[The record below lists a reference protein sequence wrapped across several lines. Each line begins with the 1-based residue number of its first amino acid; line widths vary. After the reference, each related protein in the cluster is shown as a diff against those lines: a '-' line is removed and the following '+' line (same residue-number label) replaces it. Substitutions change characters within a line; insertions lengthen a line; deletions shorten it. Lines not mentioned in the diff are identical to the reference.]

1 MAEETKAK
9 ASVLL
14 TGIDELSPKLGALR
28 VKVDDFKKNLEQTG
42 LGKLDISGL
51 FKGGS
56 VITPFVDG
64 IKSAAAFQGKLAE
77 VSETAKTVDLP
88 ETPKAAAQN
97 MNVFSASMEKVSAAV
112 DAALVPAVGALV
124 VGLEPM
130 LTQVGSLLADNPK
143 LVEGLAAGAIAFSA
157 MQAAVTGMTQV
168 MDVMSMVLKTNP
180 IMLIAM
186 GIAVAAGLIVANWTP
201 ISAFFT
207 GLWESVKNAG
217 ASAMATLRSVLDWR
231 PLEALAALWE
241 PVTGFFSGIWDKV
254 KVVTAPV
261 IDFFK
266 SVFSWSPAGLILE
279 NWGPLTGLFS
289 AIWELLK
296 ALSVPVMA
304 FLRNLFDFSPM
315 QMINSAWG
323 GVVRFF
329 EPMFSGLRKA
339 AQTAKEFL
347 VSLFDFSPM
356 QMINSAWGGVVG
368 FFEPMFSG
376 LRKVAQPAKDFLVS
390 LFDFSPMQMITS
402 AWGGVVAYFQPVW
415 TTLQS
420 AVQSTRDTLRALF
433 DFFPMEMI
441 TSAWGGVVGFFEPI
455 WTALQTSVQQVKGF
469 FTGLFEWSPLE
480 QIAQYWQPI
489 GEVFSALWGV
499 VLALSAPVVDFLH
512 GLFEWKPLD
521 QIIESWGPIVGWFGE
536 LWQKLQTVI
545 APIKE
550 LFDGGFAGLIA
561 KVTGKV
567 ETLTEAQRQT
577 NAEGKGELAPA
588 FFGASPKPEGGSA
601 LQGGSLPQSS
611 GALIQQSAANNRTQ
625 LEGGL
630 TVRFENAPAGL
641 RTDQPQTNQPGLALS
656 SRIGYR
662 SLSMGGSN
670 ELA

>member
-1 MAEETKAK
+1 MAETETKEK

-28 VKVDDFKKNLEQTG
+28 AKVDSFKKNLEQTG

-64 IKSAAAFQGKLAE
+64 IKSAAAFQGKLTE
-77 VSETAKTVDLP
+77 VGDAAKTVDMP
-88 ETPKAAAQN
+88 AAPKAAAQN
-97 MNVFSASMEKVSAAV
+97 LNVFSASMEKVSAAV
-112 DAALVPAVGALV
+112 DAALLPAVGTLV
-124 VGLEPM
+124 VALEPM
-130 LTQVGSLLADNPK
+130 LTQVGSLLNDNPK

-157 MQAAVTGMTQV
+157 MQTAVTGATQV
-168 MDVMSMVLKTNP
+168 FDLMSMVLKTNP

-201 ISAFFT
+201 ISAFFS
-207 GLWESVKNAG
+207 GLWDGVKNA
-217 ASAMATLRSVLDWR
+217 AANAMALLRSVLDWR
-231 PLEALAALWE
+231 PLQALAALWE
-241 PVTGFFSGIWDKV
+241 PVSGFFAGVWDKV
-254 KVVTAPV
+254 KAATEPV
-261 IDFFK
+261 FEFFRTL
-266 SVFSWSPAGLILE
+266 FSWSPAGMIIE

-296 ALSVPVMA
+296 ALSVPVTA
-304 FLRNLFDFSPM
+304 FLKGLFDWTPLGM
-315 QMINSAWG
+315 VINHWG
-323 GVVRFF
+323 AITGYFASLWASLL
-329 EPMFSGLRKA
+329 PA
-339 AQTAKEFL
+339 AQA
-347 VSLFDFSPM
+347 
-356 QMINSAWGGVVG
+356 
-368 FFEPMFSG
+368 
-376 LRKVAQPAKDFLVS
+376 
-390 LFDFSPMQMITS
+390 
-402 AWGGVVAYFQPVW
+402 
-415 TTLQS
+415 
-420 AVQSTRDTLRALF
+420 
-433 DFFPMEMI
+433 
-441 TSAWGGVVGFFEPI
+441 
-455 WTALQTSVQQVKGF
+455 VKGF
-469 FTGLFEWSPLE
+469 FVTLFDYSPLGLIINNWGSIVTFFEPVWAALLASAQQVKSFFAALFEWSPLE
-480 QIAQYWQPI
+480 QIAQYWQPVSQ
-489 GEVFSALWGV
+489 VFAALWDV
-499 VLALSAPVVDFLH
+499 VKALAAPVMEFLH
-512 GLFEWKPLD
+512 TMFEWSPLG
-521 QIIESWGPIVGWFGE
+521 QIIKNWGPITEWFGE

-567 ETLTEAQRQT
+567 EGLTEAQRRT

-588 FFGASPKPEGGSA
+588 FFGGSNPEGAAA

>member
-157 MQAAVTGMTQV
+157 MQTAVTGMTQV

-186 GIAVAAGLIVANWTP
+186 GIAVVAGLIVANWTP

-207 GLWESVKNAG
+207 GLWDGVKNAG

-231 PLEALAALWE
+231 PLETLAALWE

-254 KVVTAPV
+254 KAVTAPV

-296 ALSVPVMA
+296 ALSVPVMS
-304 FLRNLFDFSPM
+304 FLKGLFDWTPLGMIINNWGAITGFFASIWAALQPAAQAIKDFFGTLFDYSPLGM
-315 QMINSAWG
+315 LVNNWG
-323 GVVRFF
+323 SVVTFF
-329 EPMFSGLRKA
+329 EP
-339 AQTAKEFL
+339 
-347 VSLFDFSPM
+347 
-356 QMINSAWGGVVG
+356 
-368 FFEPMFSG
+368 
-376 LRKVAQPAKDFLVS
+376 
-390 LFDFSPMQMITS
+390 
-402 AWGGVVAYFQPVW
+402 VW
-415 TTLQS
+415 
-420 AVQSTRDTLRALF
+420 A
-433 DFFPMEMI
+433 
-441 TSAWGGVVGFFEPI
+441 
-455 WTALQTSVQQVKGF
+455 ALQASAQQIKSF
-469 FTGLFEWSPLE
+469 FQSLFEWSPLE

-489 GEVFSALWGV
+489 SEVFSALWGV
-499 VLALSAPVVDFLH
+499 VQALAAPVLEFLH
-512 GLFEWKPLD
+512 NMFEWTPLG
-521 QIIESWGPIVGWFGE
+521 QIIKNWGPITEWFGE

-567 ETLTEAQRQT
+567 ETLTQAQRQT

-588 FFGASPKPEGGSA
+588 FFGASAQPEGGNA

-662 SLSMGGSN
+662 SLSAGGSN

>member
-77 VSETAKTVDLP
+77 VSEAAKTVDLP

-157 MQAAVTGMTQV
+157 MQTAVTGMTQV

-186 GIAVAAGLIVANWTP
+186 GVALAAGLIVANWTP

-207 GLWESVKNAG
+207 GLWEGVKNAG

-241 PVTGFFSGIWDKV
+241 PVTGFFSGIWNKV

-266 SVFSWSPAGLILE
+266 SVFSWSPAGMILE

-296 ALSVPVMA
+296 ALSVPMMA

-315 QMINSAWG
+315 QMIA
-323 GVVRFF
+323 
-329 EPMFSGLRKA
+329 
-339 AQTAKEFL
+339 
-347 VSLFDFSPM
+347 
-356 QMINSAWGGVVG
+356 
-368 FFEPMFSG
+368 
-376 LRKVAQPAKDFLVS
+376 
-390 LFDFSPMQMITS
+390 S

-480 QIAQYWQPI
+480 QVAQYWQPI

-567 ETLTEAQRQT
+567 ETLTQAQRQT

-588 FFGASPKPEGGSA
+588 FFGASSKPEGGSA

-611 GALIQQSAANNRTQ
+611 SALIQQSAANNRTQ

-662 SLSMGGSN
+662 SLSAGGSN

>member
-1 MAEETKAK
+1 MADEEKKTPKP
-9 ASVLL
+9 VLI

-28 VKVDDFKKNLEQTG
+28 MKVESFKNNLEQTG

-51 FKGGS
+51 FNGGS

-64 IKSAAAFQGKLAE
+64 IKSAAAFQGKLSE
-77 VSETAKTVDLP
+77 VSDTAKTVDLP
-88 ETPKAAAQN
+88 AAPTAATQN
-97 MNVFSASMEKVSAAV
+97 MNVLSASMQKVSAAV

-157 MQAAVTGMTQV
+157 MQTAVTGMTQV
-168 MDVMSMVLKTNP
+168 MDVMSIVLKTNP

-207 GLWESVKNAG
+207 GMWEGVKNIG

-231 PLEALAALWE
+231 PLAALAALWE
-241 PVTGFFSGIWDKV
+241 PVTGFFSAIWDKV
-254 KVVTAPV
+254 TVVTAPV

-266 SVFSWSPAGLILE
+266 SVFSWSPAGMIIE
-279 NWGPLTGLFS
+279 NWGSLTGLFS
-289 AIWELLK
+289 AIWELLE

-315 QMINSAWG
+315 QMITDAWG
-323 GVVRFF
+323 GVVTFF
-329 EPMFSGLRKA
+329 EPMF
-339 AQTAKEFL
+339 
-347 VSLFDFSPM
+347 
-356 QMINSAWGGVVG
+356 
-368 FFEPMFSG
+368 
-376 LRKVAQPAKDFLVS
+376 
-390 LFDFSPMQMITS
+390 
-402 AWGGVVAYFQPVW
+402 

-420 AVQSTRDTLRALF
+420 AVQSTRDILRTLF
-433 DFFPMEMI
+433 DFFPMEML

-455 WTALQTSVQQVKGF
+455 WMALQTSVQRVRGF
-469 FTGLFEWSPLE
+469 FTSLFEWSPLE

-512 GLFEWKPLD
+512 SLFEWKPLD
-521 QIIESWGPIVGWFGE
+521 QIIESWGPITEWFGE

-588 FFGASPKPEGGSA
+588 FFAASPAPAGNGT
-601 LQGGSLPQSS
+601 LQSGSLPQTSS
-611 GALIQQSAANNRTQ
+611 ALIQQSAANNRTQ

-641 RTDQPQTNQPGLALS
+641 RTEQPQTNQPGLAVS

-662 SLSMGGSN
+662 SLSMGGSQ
-670 ELA
+670 

>member
-1 MAEETKAK
+1 MADEEKKTPKP
-9 ASVLL
+9 VLI

-28 VKVDDFKKNLEQTG
+28 MKVESFKNNLEQTG

-51 FKGGS
+51 FNGGS

-64 IKSAAAFQGKLAE
+64 IKSAAAFQGKLSE
-77 VSETAKTVDLP
+77 VSDTAKTVDLP
-88 ETPKAAAQN
+88 AAPTAATQN
-97 MNVFSASMEKVSAAV
+97 MNVFSASMQKVSAAV

-157 MQAAVTGMTQV
+157 MQTAVTGMTQV

-180 IMLIAM
+180 IMLIAL

-207 GLWESVKNAG
+207 GMWEGVKNAG

-231 PLEALAALWE
+231 PLAALAALWE
-241 PVTGFFSGIWDKV
+241 PVTGFFSAIWDKV
-254 KVVTAPV
+254 TVVTAPV

-266 SVFSWSPAGLILE
+266 SVFLWSPAGMIIE

-315 QMINSAWG
+315 QMLTDAWG
-323 GVVRFF
+323 GVVTFF
-329 EPMFSGLRKA
+329 EPMF
-339 AQTAKEFL
+339 
-347 VSLFDFSPM
+347 
-356 QMINSAWGGVVG
+356 
-368 FFEPMFSG
+368 
-376 LRKVAQPAKDFLVS
+376 
-390 LFDFSPMQMITS
+390 
-402 AWGGVVAYFQPVW
+402 

-420 AVQSTRDTLRALF
+420 AVQSTRDILRTLF
-433 DFFPMEMI
+433 DFFPMQML
-441 TSAWGGVVGFFEPI
+441 TSAWGGIVGFFEPI
-455 WTALQTSVQQVKGF
+455 WMALQTSVQRVRGF
-469 FTGLFEWSPLE
+469 FTSLFEWSPLE

-489 GEVFSALWGV
+489 GEVFSAIWGV
-499 VLALSAPVVDFLH
+499 VLALSAPVADFLH
-512 GLFEWKPLD
+512 SLFEWKPLD
-521 QIIESWGPIVGWFGE
+521 QIIESWGPITEWFGE

-567 ETLTEAQRQT
+567 ETLTQAQRET

-588 FFGASPKPEGGSA
+588 FFGASAATAGNGT
-601 LQGGSLPQSS
+601 LQSGSLPQTSS
-611 GALIQQSAANNRTQ
+611 ALIQQSAANNRTQ

-641 RTDQPQTNQPGLALS
+641 RTEQPQTNQRGLAVS

-662 SLSMGGSN
+662 SLSMGGSQ
-670 ELA
+670 

>member
-1 MAEETKAK
+1 MADEEKKTPKP
-9 ASVLL
+9 VLI

-28 VKVDDFKKNLEQTG
+28 MKVESFKNNLEQTG

-51 FKGGS
+51 FNGGS

-64 IKSAAAFQGKLAE
+64 IKSAAAFQGKLSE
-77 VSETAKTVDLP
+77 VSDTAKTVDLP
-88 ETPKAAAQN
+88 AAPTAATQN
-97 MNVFSASMEKVSAAV
+97 MNVFSASMQKVSAAV

-157 MQAAVTGMTQV
+157 MQTAVTGMTQV

-207 GLWESVKNAG
+207 GMWEGVKNIG

-231 PLEALAALWE
+231 PLAALAALWE
-241 PVTGFFSGIWDKV
+241 PVTGFFSAIWDKV
-254 KVVTAPV
+254 TVVTAPV

-266 SVFSWSPAGLILE
+266 SVFAWSPAGMIIE

-289 AIWELLK
+289 AIWELLE

-315 QMINSAWG
+315 QMITDAWG
-323 GVVRFF
+323 GVLTFF
-329 EPMFSGLRKA
+329 EPMF
-339 AQTAKEFL
+339 
-347 VSLFDFSPM
+347 
-356 QMINSAWGGVVG
+356 
-368 FFEPMFSG
+368 
-376 LRKVAQPAKDFLVS
+376 
-390 LFDFSPMQMITS
+390 
-402 AWGGVVAYFQPVW
+402 

-420 AVQSTRDTLRALF
+420 AVQSTRDILRTLF
-433 DFFPMEMI
+433 DFFPMEML

-455 WTALQTSVQQVKGF
+455 WMALQTSVQRVRGF
-469 FTGLFEWSPLE
+469 FTSLFEWSPLE

-489 GEVFSALWGV
+489 GEFFSALWGV

-512 GLFEWKPLD
+512 SLFEWKPLD
-521 QIIESWGPIVGWFGE
+521 QIIESWGPITEWFGE

-588 FFGASPKPEGGSA
+588 FFAASPAPGNGT
-601 LQGGSLPQSS
+601 LQSGSLPQTSS
-611 GALIQQSAANNRTQ
+611 ALIQQSAANNRTQ

-641 RTDQPQTNQPGLALS
+641 RTEQPQTNQPGLAVS

-662 SLSMGGSN
+662 SLSMGGSQ
-670 ELA
+670 

>member
-28 VKVDDFKKNLEQTG
+28 VKVESFKNNLEQAG

-64 IKSAAAFQGKLAE
+64 IKSAAAFQGKLTE
-77 VSETAKTVDLP
+77 VSDTAKTVDLP
-88 ETPKAAAQN
+88 ATPKVAAQN

-130 LTQVGSLLADNPK
+130 LTQVSSLLADNPK

-157 MQAAVTGMTQV
+157 MQTAVTGMTQV

-186 GIAVAAGLIVANWTP
+186 GIAVAASLIYANWTP
-201 ISAFFT
+201 ISAFFK
-207 GLWESVKNAG
+207 GMWEGVKNIG
-217 ASAMATLRSVLDWR
+217 ASAMATLRSILDWR
-231 PLEALAALWE
+231 PLDALAALWL
-241 PVTGFFSGIWDKV
+241 PVAGFFSGIWDKV
-254 KVVTAPV
+254 KTVTAPV

-266 SVFSWSPAGLILE
+266 SVFSWTPAGMILE
-279 NWGPLTGLFS
+279 NWAPLTGLFS

-304 FLRNLFDFSPM
+304 FLKGLFDWTPLG
-315 QMINSAWG
+315 MIINNWG
-323 GVVRFF
+323 AITGFF
-329 EPMFSGLRKA
+329 ASIWTALQPA
-339 AQTAKEFL
+339 AQAIKDFFGT
-347 VSLFDFSPM
+347 LFDYSPLG
-356 QMINSAWGGVVG
+356 MIVNNWGAIV
-368 FFEPMFSG
+368 
-376 LRKVAQPAKDFLVS
+376 
-390 LFDFSPMQMITS
+390 T
-402 AWGGVVAYFQPVW
+402 
-415 TTLQS
+415 
-420 AVQSTRDTLRALF
+420 
-433 DFFPMEMI
+433 
-441 TSAWGGVVGFFEPI
+441 FFEPI
-455 WTALQTSVQQVKGF
+455 WTALQTSAQQIKSF
-469 FTGLFEWSPLE
+469 FQSLFEWSPLE
-480 QIAQYWQPI
+480 QIAMYWQPI
-489 GEVFSALWGV
+489 SEVFSALWGV
-499 VLALSAPVVDFLH
+499 VQALAAPVLEFLH
-512 GLFEWKPLD
+512 TMFEWTPLG
-521 QIIESWGPIVGWFGE
+521 QIIKNWGPITEWFGE

-567 ETLTEAQRQT
+567 ETFTEAQRQT

-588 FFGASPKPEGGSA
+588 FFGASPQTSANGA

>member
-1 MAEETKAK
+1 MADEEKKEKT
-9 ASVLL
+9 SVLL

-28 VKVDDFKKNLEQTG
+28 VKVESFKKNLEQTG

-64 IKSAAAFQGKLAE
+64 IKSAAAFQGKLSE

-157 MQAAVTGMTQV
+157 MQTAVTGMTQV

-207 GLWESVKNAG
+207 GMWEGVKNAG

-231 PLEALAALWE
+231 PLETLAALWE

-254 KVVTAPV
+254 KAVTAPV

-296 ALSVPVMA
+296 ALSVPVMS
-304 FLRNLFDFSPM
+304 FLKGLFDWTPLGMIINNWGAITGFFASIWVALQPAAQAIKDFFGTLFDYSPLGM
-315 QMINSAWG
+315 LVNNWG
-323 GVVRFF
+323 SVVTFF
-329 EPMFSGLRKA
+329 EP
-339 AQTAKEFL
+339 
-347 VSLFDFSPM
+347 
-356 QMINSAWGGVVG
+356 
-368 FFEPMFSG
+368 
-376 LRKVAQPAKDFLVS
+376 
-390 LFDFSPMQMITS
+390 
-402 AWGGVVAYFQPVW
+402 VW
-415 TTLQS
+415 
-420 AVQSTRDTLRALF
+420 A
-433 DFFPMEMI
+433 
-441 TSAWGGVVGFFEPI
+441 
-455 WTALQTSVQQVKGF
+455 ALQTSAQTIKSF
-469 FTGLFEWSPLE
+469 FQSLFEWSPLE

-489 GEVFSALWGV
+489 SEVFSALWGV
-499 VLALSAPVVDFLH
+499 VQALAAPVLEFLH
-512 GLFEWKPLD
+512 NMFEWTPLG
-521 QIIESWGPIVGWFGE
+521 QIIKNWGPITEWFGE

-561 KVTGKV
+561 RVTGKV

-588 FFGASPKPEGGSA
+588 FFGTSPKAEGGSA

-662 SLSMGGSN
+662 SLSAGGSN

>member
-1 MAEETKAK
+1 M
-9 ASVLL
+9 
-14 TGIDELSPKLGALR
+14 
-28 VKVDDFKKNLEQTG
+28 KVESFKNNLEQTG

-51 FKGGS
+51 FNGGS

-64 IKSAAAFQGKLAE
+64 IKSAAAFQGKLSE
-77 VSETAKTVDLP
+77 VSDTAKTVDLP
-88 ETPKAAAQN
+88 ATPTAATQN
-97 MNVFSASMEKVSAAV
+97 MNVFSASMQKVSAAV

-157 MQAAVTGMTQV
+157 MQTAVTGMTQV

-207 GLWESVKNAG
+207 GMWEGVKNAG

-231 PLEALAALWE
+231 PLAALAALWE
-241 PVTGFFSGIWDKV
+241 PVTGFFSAIWDKV
-254 KVVTAPV
+254 TVVTAPV

-266 SVFSWSPAGLILE
+266 SVFSWSPAGMIIE
-279 NWGPLTGLFS
+279 NWGQLTGLFS
-289 AIWELLK
+289 AIWELLE

-315 QMINSAWG
+315 QMITDAWG
-323 GVVRFF
+323 GVVTFF
-329 EPMFSGLRKA
+329 EPMF
-339 AQTAKEFL
+339 
-347 VSLFDFSPM
+347 
-356 QMINSAWGGVVG
+356 
-368 FFEPMFSG
+368 
-376 LRKVAQPAKDFLVS
+376 
-390 LFDFSPMQMITS
+390 
-402 AWGGVVAYFQPVW
+402 

-420 AVQSTRDTLRALF
+420 AVQSTRDILRTLF
-433 DFFPMEMI
+433 DFFPMEML
-441 TSAWGGVVGFFEPI
+441 TSAWGGIVGFFEPI
-455 WTALQTSVQQVKGF
+455 WVALQTSVQRVRGF
-469 FTGLFEWSPLE
+469 FTSLFEWSPLE

-499 VLALSAPVVDFLH
+499 VLALSAPVADFLH
-512 GLFEWKPLD
+512 SLFEWKPLD
-521 QIIESWGPIVGWFGE
+521 QIIESWGPITEWFGE

-588 FFGASPKPEGGSA
+588 FFAASPGPAGNGT
-601 LQGGSLPQSS
+601 LQSGSLPQTSS
-611 GALIQQSAANNRTQ
+611 ALIQQSAANNRTQ

-641 RTDQPQTNQPGLALS
+641 RTEQPQTNQPGLAVS

-662 SLSMGGSN
+662 SLSMGGSQ
-670 ELA
+670 

>member
-1 MAEETKAK
+1 MADEEKKTPKP
-9 ASVLL
+9 VLI

-28 VKVDDFKKNLEQTG
+28 MKVESFKNNLEQTG

-51 FKGGS
+51 FNGGS

-64 IKSAAAFQGKLAE
+64 IKSAAAFQGKLSE
-77 VSETAKTVDLP
+77 VSDTAKTVDLP
-88 ETPKAAAQN
+88 AAPTAATQN
-97 MNVFSASMEKVSAAV
+97 MNVFSASMQKVSAAV

-157 MQAAVTGMTQV
+157 MQTAVTGMTQV

-207 GLWESVKNAG
+207 GMWEGVKNAG
-217 ASAMATLRSVLDWR
+217 ARAMATLRLVLDWR
-231 PLEALAALWE
+231 PLAAMAALWE
-241 PVTGFFSGIWDKV
+241 PVTEFFSAIWDKV
-254 KVVTAPV
+254 MAVTAPV

-266 SVFSWSPAGLILE
+266 SVFAWSPAGMIIE

-315 QMINSAWG
+315 QMITDAWG
-323 GVVRFF
+323 GVVTFF
-329 EPMFSGLRKA
+329 EPIF
-339 AQTAKEFL
+339 
-347 VSLFDFSPM
+347 
-356 QMINSAWGGVVG
+356 
-368 FFEPMFSG
+368 
-376 LRKVAQPAKDFLVS
+376 
-390 LFDFSPMQMITS
+390 
-402 AWGGVVAYFQPVW
+402 

-420 AVQSTRDTLRALF
+420 AVQSTRDILRTLF
-433 DFFPMEMI
+433 DFFPMEML

-455 WTALQTSVQQVKGF
+455 WMALQTSVQRVRGF
-469 FTGLFEWSPLE
+469 FTSLFEWSPLE

-512 GLFEWKPLD
+512 SLFEWKPLD
-521 QIIESWGPIVGWFGE
+521 QIIESWGPITEWFGE

-588 FFGASPKPEGGSA
+588 FFAASPAPAGNGT
-601 LQGGSLPQSS
+601 LQSGSLPQTSS
-611 GALIQQSAANNRTQ
+611 ALIQQSAANNRTQ

-641 RTDQPQTNQPGLALS
+641 RTEQPQTNQPGLAVS

-662 SLSMGGSN
+662 SLSMGGSQ
-670 ELA
+670 

>member
-1 MAEETKAK
+1 MADEEKKTPKP
-9 ASVLL
+9 VLI

-28 VKVDDFKKNLEQTG
+28 VKVESFKNNLEQTG

-56 VITPFVDG
+56 VITPFVEG
-64 IKSAAAFQGKLAE
+64 IKSAAAFQGKLNE
-77 VSETAKTVDLP
+77 VSDTAKTVDLP
-88 ETPKAAAQN
+88 AAPKAAAQN
-97 MNVFSASMEKVSAAV
+97 MNVFSASMEKVSASV

-124 VGLEPM
+124 VGLEPV
-130 LTQVGSLLADNPK
+130 LTQVGSLLADNPQ

-157 MQAAVTGMTQV
+157 MQTAVTGATQV
-168 MDVMSMVLKTNP
+168 FDVMSMVLKTNP

-207 GLWESVKNAG
+207 GMWEGIKNVG
-217 ASAMATLRSVLDWR
+217 ARAMATLRSVLEWR
-231 PLEALAALWE
+231 PMAALAALWE
-241 PVTGFFSGIWDKV
+241 PLGGFFAGVWDKV
-254 KVVTAPV
+254 KAVTAPLT
-261 IDFFK
+261 DFLR
-266 SVFSWSPAGLILE
+266 SVFSWSPAGMIIE

-289 AIWELLK
+289 AIWELLE

-315 QMINSAWG
+315 QMIT
-323 GVVRFF
+323 
-329 EPMFSGLRKA
+329 E
-339 AQTAKEFL
+339 
-347 VSLFDFSPM
+347 
-356 QMINSAWGGVVG
+356 
-368 FFEPMFSG
+368 
-376 LRKVAQPAKDFLVS
+376 
-390 LFDFSPMQMITS
+390 
-402 AWGGVVAYFQPVW
+402 AWGGVVAFFEPMF
-415 TTLQS
+415 TKLQS
-420 AVQSTRDTLRALF
+420 AVQSTREILRTLF
-433 DFFPMEMI
+433 DFFPMDML
-441 TSAWGGVVGFFEPI
+441 TSAWGGIVGFFEPI
-455 WTALQTSVQQVKGF
+455 WMALQTSVQRVRGF
-469 FTGLFEWSPLE
+469 FTDLFEWSPLE

-489 GEVFSALWGV
+489 GEVFSAIWGV

-521 QIIESWGPIVGWFGE
+521 QIIESWGPVTEWFGE

-567 ETLTEAQRQT
+567 ETLTQAQRQT

-588 FFGASPKPEGGSA
+588 FFGASPATAGNGT
-601 LQGGSLPQSS
+601 LQSGSLQQGS
-611 GALIQQSAANNRTQ
+611 GALIQQSAINNRTQ

-641 RTDQPQTNQPGLALS
+641 RTEQPQTNQPGLAVA

-662 SLSMGGSN
+662 SLSMGGSQ
-670 ELA
+670 

>member
-1 MAEETKAK
+1 MADEEKKTPKP
-9 ASVLL
+9 VLI

-28 VKVDDFKKNLEQTG
+28 MKVESFKNNLEQTG

-51 FKGGS
+51 FNGGS

-64 IKSAAAFQGKLAE
+64 IKSAAAFQGKLSE
-77 VSETAKTVDLP
+77 VSDTAKTVDLP
-88 ETPKAAAQN
+88 AAPTAATQN
-97 MNVFSASMEKVSAAV
+97 MNVLSASMQKVSAAV

-157 MQAAVTGMTQV
+157 MQTAVTGMTQV
-168 MDVMSMVLKTNP
+168 MDVMSIVLKTNP

-207 GLWESVKNAG
+207 GMWEGVKNIG

-231 PLEALAALWE
+231 PLAALAALWE
-241 PVTGFFSGIWDKV
+241 PVTGFFSAIWDKV
-254 KVVTAPV
+254 MAVTAPV

-266 SVFSWSPAGLILE
+266 SVFAWSPAGMIIE

-315 QMINSAWG
+315 QMITDAWG
-323 GVVRFF
+323 GVVTFF
-329 EPMFSGLRKA
+329 EPMF
-339 AQTAKEFL
+339 
-347 VSLFDFSPM
+347 
-356 QMINSAWGGVVG
+356 
-368 FFEPMFSG
+368 
-376 LRKVAQPAKDFLVS
+376 
-390 LFDFSPMQMITS
+390 
-402 AWGGVVAYFQPVW
+402 

-420 AVQSTRDTLRALF
+420 AVQSTRDILRTLF
-433 DFFPMEMI
+433 DFFPMEML

-455 WTALQTSVQQVKGF
+455 WMALQTSVQRVRGF
-469 FTGLFEWSPLE
+469 FTSLFEWSPLE

-512 GLFEWKPLD
+512 SLFEWKPLD
-521 QIIESWGPIVGWFGE
+521 QIIESWGPITEWFGE

-588 FFGASPKPEGGSA
+588 FFAASPAPAGNGT
-601 LQGGSLPQSS
+601 LQSGSLPQTSS
-611 GALIQQSAANNRTQ
+611 ALIQQSAANNRTQ

-641 RTDQPQTNQPGLALS
+641 RTEQPQTNQPGLAVS

-662 SLSMGGSN
+662 SLSMGGSQ
-670 ELA
+670 

>member
-1 MAEETKAK
+1 MADEEKKTPKP
-9 ASVLL
+9 VLI

-28 VKVDDFKKNLEQTG
+28 MKVESFKNNLEQTG

-51 FKGGS
+51 FNGGS

-64 IKSAAAFQGKLAE
+64 IKSAAAFQGKLSE
-77 VSETAKTVDLP
+77 VSDTAKTVDLP
-88 ETPKAAAQN
+88 AAPTAATQN
-97 MNVFSASMEKVSAAV
+97 MNVFSASMQKVSAAV

-157 MQAAVTGMTQV
+157 MQTAVTGMTQV
-168 MDVMSMVLKTNP
+168 MDVMSIVLKTNP

-207 GLWESVKNAG
+207 GMWEGVKNAG

-231 PLEALAALWE
+231 PLAALAALWE
-241 PVTGFFSGIWDKV
+241 PVTGFFSAIWDKV
-254 KVVTAPV
+254 TVVTAPV

-266 SVFSWSPAGLILE
+266 SVFAWSPAGMIIE

-315 QMINSAWG
+315 QMITDAWG
-323 GVVRFF
+323 GVLTFF
-329 EPMFSGLRKA
+329 EPMF
-339 AQTAKEFL
+339 
-347 VSLFDFSPM
+347 
-356 QMINSAWGGVVG
+356 
-368 FFEPMFSG
+368 
-376 LRKVAQPAKDFLVS
+376 
-390 LFDFSPMQMITS
+390 
-402 AWGGVVAYFQPVW
+402 

-420 AVQSTRDTLRALF
+420 ALQSTRDILRTLF
-433 DFFPMEMI
+433 DFFPMEML

-455 WTALQTSVQQVKGF
+455 WMALQTSVQRVRGF
-469 FTGLFEWSPLE
+469 FTSLFEWSPLE

-512 GLFEWKPLD
+512 SLFEWKPLD
-521 QIIESWGPIVGWFGE
+521 QIIESWGPITKWFGE

-588 FFGASPKPEGGSA
+588 FFAASPAPAGNGT
-601 LQGGSLPQSS
+601 LQSGSLPQTSS
-611 GALIQQSAANNRTQ
+611 ALIQQSAANNRTQ

-641 RTDQPQTNQPGLALS
+641 RTEQPQTNQPGLAVS

-662 SLSMGGSN
+662 SLSMGGSQ
-670 ELA
+670 

>member
-1 MAEETKAK
+1 MMAEETKAK

-28 VKVDDFKKNLEQTG
+28 ARVDSFKNNLEQTG

-64 IKSAAAFQGKLAE
+64 IKSAAAFQGKLTE
-77 VSETAKTVDLP
+77 VSDTAKTVDLP
-88 ETPKAAAQN
+88 ATPKVAAQN
-97 MNVFSASMEKVSAAV
+97 MNVFSASMDKVSAAV

-143 LVEGLAAGAIAFSA
+143 LIEGLAAGAIAFSA
-157 MQAAVTGMTQV
+157 MQTAVTGMTQV

-186 GIAVAAGLIVANWTP
+186 GIAVAAGLIYANWTP
-201 ISAFFT
+201 ISAFFK
-207 GLWESVKNAG
+207 GMWEGVKNIG
-217 ASAMATLRSVLDWR
+217 VSAMTTLRSILDWR
-231 PLEALAALWE
+231 PLDALAGLWS
-241 PVTGFFSGIWDKV
+241 PVAGLFSGIWDKV
-254 KVVTAPV
+254 TAVTAPV

-266 SVFSWSPAGLILE
+266 SLFSWTPAGMILE
-279 NWGPLTGLFS
+279 NWAPLTGLFT
-289 AIWELLK
+289 AIWDLLK
-296 ALSVPVMA
+296 ALSVPVMG
-304 FLRNLFDFSPM
+304 FLKGLFDWTPLG
-315 QMINSAWG
+315 MIINNWG
-323 GVVRFF
+323 AI
-329 EPMFSGLRKA
+329 S
-339 AQTAKEFL
+339 
-347 VSLFDFSPM
+347 
-356 QMINSAWGGVVG
+356 G
-368 FFEPMFSG
+368 FFAS
-376 LRKVAQPAKDFLVS
+376 
-390 LFDFSPMQMITS
+390 
-402 AWGGVVAYFQPVW
+402 
-415 TTLQS
+415 
-420 AVQSTRDTLRALF
+420 
-433 DFFPMEMI
+433 
-441 TSAWGGVVGFFEPI
+441 I
-455 WTALQTSVQQVKGF
+455 WTALQPAAQAIKDFFGTLFDYSPLGLIVNNWGGIVAFFDPIWAALQASAQQIKSF
-469 FTGLFEWSPLE
+469 FQSLFEWSPLE
-480 QIAQYWQPI
+480 QIAMYWQPVS
-489 GEVFSALWGV
+489 EVFSALWGV
-499 VLALSAPVVDFLH
+499 VQALAAPMLEFLH
-512 GLFEWKPLD
+512 NMFEWTPLG
-521 QIIESWGPIVGWFGE
+521 QIIKNWGPITEWFGE

-550 LFDGGFAGLIA
+550 LFDGGFAGLVA

-588 FFGASPKPEGGSA
+588 FFGASTAPAGNGA
-601 LQGGSLPQSS
+601 LQGGSLPQTS
-611 GALIQQSAANNRTQ
+611 GALIQQSAINNRTQ

-662 SLSMGGSN
+662 SLSAGGSN

>member
-157 MQAAVTGMTQV
+157 MQTAVTGMTQV

-207 GLWESVKNAG
+207 GLWEGVKNAG

-241 PVTGFFSGIWDKV
+241 PVTGFFSGVWDKV
-254 KVVTAPV
+254 KAVTAPV

-296 ALSVPVMA
+296 ALSVPVMS
-304 FLRNLFDFSPM
+304 FLKGLFDWTPLGMIINNWGAITGFFASIWAALQPAAQAIKDFFGTLFDYSPLGM
-315 QMINSAWG
+315 LVNNWG
-323 GVVRFF
+323 SVVTFF
-329 EPMFSGLRKA
+329 EPVWAALQAS
-339 AQTAKEFL
+339 AQTIK
-347 VSLFDFSPM
+347 S
-356 QMINSAWGGVVG
+356 
-368 FFEPMFSG
+368 FF
-376 LRKVAQPAKDFLVS
+376 
-390 LFDFSPMQMITS
+390 
-402 AWGGVVAYFQPVW
+402 
-415 TTLQS
+415 QS
-420 AVQSTRDTLRALF
+420 
-433 DFFPMEMI
+433 
-441 TSAWGGVVGFFEPI
+441 
-455 WTALQTSVQQVKGF
+455 
-469 FTGLFEWSPLE
+469 LFEWSPLE

-489 GEVFSALWGV
+489 SEVFSALWGV
-499 VLALSAPVVDFLH
+499 VQALAAPVLEFLH
-512 GLFEWKPLD
+512 NMFEWTPLG
-521 QIIESWGPIVGWFGE
+521 QIIKNWGPITEWFSE

-567 ETLTEAQRQT
+567 ETLTQAQRQT

-662 SLSMGGSN
+662 SLSAGGSN

>member
-88 ETPKAAAQN
+88 DTPKAAAQN

-143 LVEGLAAGAIAFSA
+143 LVEGLAAGAIAFST
-157 MQAAVTGMTQV
+157 MQTAVTGMTQV

-186 GIAVAAGLIVANWTP
+186 GVALAAGLIVANWTP

-207 GLWESVKNAG
+207 GLWEGVKNAG

-231 PLEALAALWE
+231 PLDALAALWE

-266 SVFSWSPAGLILE
+266 SVFSWSPAGMILE

-296 ALSVPVMA
+296 ALSVPVMS
-304 FLRNLFDFSPM
+304 FLKGLFDWTPLGMIINNWGAISGFFASIWAALQPAAQAIKDFFGTLFDYSPLGM
-315 QMINSAWG
+315 LVNNWG
-323 GVVRFF
+323 SVVTFF
-329 EPMFSGLRKA
+329 EPVWAALQAS
-339 AQTAKEFL
+339 AQTIK
-347 VSLFDFSPM
+347 S
-356 QMINSAWGGVVG
+356 
-368 FFEPMFSG
+368 FF
-376 LRKVAQPAKDFLVS
+376 
-390 LFDFSPMQMITS
+390 
-402 AWGGVVAYFQPVW
+402 
-415 TTLQS
+415 QS
-420 AVQSTRDTLRALF
+420 
-433 DFFPMEMI
+433 
-441 TSAWGGVVGFFEPI
+441 
-455 WTALQTSVQQVKGF
+455 
-469 FTGLFEWSPLE
+469 LFEWSPLE

-489 GEVFSALWGV
+489 SEVFSALWGV
-499 VLALSAPVVDFLH
+499 VQALAAPVLEFLH
-512 GLFEWKPLD
+512 NMFEWTPLG
-521 QIIESWGPIVGWFGE
+521 QIIKNWGPITEWFGE

-588 FFGASPKPEGGSA
+588 FFGASSKPEGGSA

-611 GALIQQSAANNRTQ
+611 SALIQQSAANNRTQ

-641 RTDQPQTNQPGLALS
+641 RTDQPQTNQPGLALN

>member
-1 MAEETKAK
+1 MADEEKKTPKP
-9 ASVLL
+9 VLI

-28 VKVDDFKKNLEQTG
+28 VKVESFKNNLEQTG

-56 VITPFVDG
+56 VITPFVEG
-64 IKSAAAFQGKLAE
+64 IKSAAAFQGKLSE
-77 VSETAKTVDLP
+77 VSDTAKTVDLP
-88 ETPKAAAQN
+88 AAPKIATQN
-97 MNVFSASMEKVSAAV
+97 MNVFSASMEKVSASV

-124 VGLEPM
+124 VGLEPV
-130 LTQVGSLLADNPK
+130 LTQVGSLLADNPQ

-157 MQAAVTGMTQV
+157 MQTAVTGMTQV

-186 GIAVAAGLIVANWTP
+186 GIAVAASLIVANWTP

-207 GLWESVKNAG
+207 GMWEGVKNAG
-217 ASAMATLRSVLDWR
+217 ASAMATLRSILDWR
-231 PLEALAALWE
+231 PLAALAALWE
-241 PVTGFFSGIWDKV
+241 PVTGFFSGVWDKV
-254 KVVTAPV
+254 KAVTAPV
-261 IDFFK
+261 TDFLR
-266 SVFSWSPAGLILE
+266 SVFSWSPAGMIME

-289 AIWELLK
+289 AIWELLE

-315 QMINSAWG
+315 QMITDAWG
-323 GVVRFF
+323 GVVTFF
-329 EPMFSGLRKA
+329 EPMF
-339 AQTAKEFL
+339 
-347 VSLFDFSPM
+347 
-356 QMINSAWGGVVG
+356 
-368 FFEPMFSG
+368 
-376 LRKVAQPAKDFLVS
+376 
-390 LFDFSPMQMITS
+390 
-402 AWGGVVAYFQPVW
+402 
-415 TTLQS
+415 TTLRS
-420 AVQSTRDTLRALF
+420 AVQSTRDILRTLF
-433 DFFPMEMI
+433 DFFPMEML
-441 TSAWGGVVGFFEPI
+441 TSAWGGIVGFFEPI
-455 WTALQTSVQQVKGF
+455 WMALQTSVQRVRGF
-469 FTGLFEWSPLE
+469 FTSLFEWSPLE

-489 GEVFSALWGV
+489 GEVFSAIWGV

-512 GLFEWKPLD
+512 SLFEWKPLD
-521 QIIESWGPIVGWFGE
+521 QIIESWGPITEWFGE

-567 ETLTEAQRQT
+567 ETLTQAQRQT

-588 FFGASPKPEGGSA
+588 FFGASPASA
-601 LQGGSLPQSS
+601 GNGTLQSSSLPQTSS
-611 GALIQQSAANNRTQ
+611 ALIQQSAANNRTQ

-641 RTDQPQTNQPGLALS
+641 RTEQPQSNQPGLAVS

-662 SLSMGGSN
+662 SLSMGGSQ
-670 ELA
+670 

>member
-1 MAEETKAK
+1 MADEEKKTPKP
-9 ASVLL
+9 VLI

-28 VKVDDFKKNLEQTG
+28 MKVESFKNNLEQTG

-51 FKGGS
+51 FNGGS

-64 IKSAAAFQGKLAE
+64 IKSAAAFQGKLSE
-77 VSETAKTVDLP
+77 VSDTAKTVDLP
-88 ETPKAAAQN
+88 AAPTAATQN
-97 MNVFSASMEKVSAAV
+97 MNVFSASMQKVSAAV

-157 MQAAVTGMTQV
+157 MQTAVTGMTQV

-180 IMLIAM
+180 IMLIAV

-207 GLWESVKNAG
+207 GMWEGVKNAG

-231 PLEALAALWE
+231 PLAALAALWE
-241 PVTGFFSGIWDKV
+241 PVTGFFSAIWDKV
-254 KVVTAPV
+254 MAVTAPV

-266 SVFSWSPAGLILE
+266 SVFAWSPAGMIIE

-315 QMINSAWG
+315 QMITDAWG
-323 GVVRFF
+323 GVVKFF
-329 EPMFSGLRKA
+329 EPMF
-339 AQTAKEFL
+339 
-347 VSLFDFSPM
+347 
-356 QMINSAWGGVVG
+356 
-368 FFEPMFSG
+368 
-376 LRKVAQPAKDFLVS
+376 
-390 LFDFSPMQMITS
+390 
-402 AWGGVVAYFQPVW
+402 

-420 AVQSTRDTLRALF
+420 AVQSTRDILRTLF
-433 DFFPMEMI
+433 DFFPMEML

-455 WTALQTSVQQVKGF
+455 WMALQTSVQRVRGF
-469 FTGLFEWSPLE
+469 FTSLFEWSPLE

-512 GLFEWKPLD
+512 SLFEWKPLD
-521 QIIESWGPIVGWFGE
+521 QIIESWGPITEWFGE

-588 FFGASPKPEGGSA
+588 FFAASPAPGNGT
-601 LQGGSLPQSS
+601 LQSGSLPQTSS
-611 GALIQQSAANNRTQ
+611 ALIQQSAANNRTQ

-641 RTDQPQTNQPGLALS
+641 RTDQPQTNQPGLAVS

-662 SLSMGGSN
+662 SLSMGGSQ
-670 ELA
+670 

>member
-1 MAEETKAK
+1 MADEEKKTPKP
-9 ASVLL
+9 VLI

-28 VKVDDFKKNLEQTG
+28 MKVESFKNNLEQTG

-51 FKGGS
+51 FNGGS

-64 IKSAAAFQGKLAE
+64 IKSAAAFQGKLSE
-77 VSETAKTVDLP
+77 VSDTAKTVDLP
-88 ETPKAAAQN
+88 AAPTAATQN
-97 MNVFSASMEKVSAAV
+97 MNVFSASMQKVSAAV

-157 MQAAVTGMTQV
+157 MQTAVTGMTQV
-168 MDVMSMVLKTNP
+168 MDVMSIVLKTNP

-186 GIAVAAGLIVANWTP
+186 GIALAAGLIVANWTP

-207 GLWESVKNAG
+207 GMWEGVKNAG

-231 PLEALAALWE
+231 PLAALVALWE
-241 PVTGFFSGIWDKV
+241 PVTGFFSAIWDQV
-254 KVVTAPV
+254 MAVTAPV

-266 SVFSWSPAGLILE
+266 SVFAWSPAGMIIE

-289 AIWELLK
+289 AIWELLE

-315 QMINSAWG
+315 QMITDAWG
-323 GVVRFF
+323 GVVTFF
-329 EPMFSGLRKA
+329 EPMF
-339 AQTAKEFL
+339 
-347 VSLFDFSPM
+347 
-356 QMINSAWGGVVG
+356 
-368 FFEPMFSG
+368 
-376 LRKVAQPAKDFLVS
+376 
-390 LFDFSPMQMITS
+390 
-402 AWGGVVAYFQPVW
+402 

-420 AVQSTRDTLRALF
+420 AVQSTRDILRTLF
-433 DFFPMEMI
+433 DFFPMEML

-455 WTALQTSVQQVKGF
+455 WMALQTSVQRVRGF
-469 FTGLFEWSPLE
+469 FTSLFEWSPLE

-512 GLFEWKPLD
+512 SLFEWKPLD
-521 QIIESWGPIVGWFGE
+521 QIIESWGPITEWFGE

-588 FFGASPKPEGGSA
+588 FFAASPAPAGNGT
-601 LQGGSLPQSS
+601 LQSGSLPQTSS
-611 GALIQQSAANNRTQ
+611 ALIQQSAANNRTQ

-641 RTDQPQTNQPGLALS
+641 RTEQPQTNQPGLAVS

-662 SLSMGGSN
+662 SLSMGGSQ
-670 ELA
+670 

>member
-1 MAEETKAK
+1 MADEEKKTPKP
-9 ASVLL
+9 VLI

-28 VKVDDFKKNLEQTG
+28 MKVESFKNNLEQTG

-51 FKGGS
+51 FNGGS

-64 IKSAAAFQGKLAE
+64 IKSAAAFQGKLSE
-77 VSETAKTVDLP
+77 VSDTAKTVDLP
-88 ETPKAAAQN
+88 AAPIAATQN
-97 MNVFSASMEKVSAAV
+97 MNVFSASMQKVSAAV

-157 MQAAVTGMTQV
+157 MQTAVTGMTQV

-207 GLWESVKNAG
+207 GMWEGVKNIG
-217 ASAMATLRSVLDWR
+217 ASAMATLRSALDWR
-231 PLEALAALWE
+231 PLAALAALWE
-241 PVTGFFSGIWDKV
+241 PVTGFFSAIWDKV
-254 KVVTAPV
+254 TVVTAPV

-266 SVFSWSPAGLILE
+266 SVFAWSHAGMIIE
-279 NWGPLTGLFS
+279 NWGSLTGLFS
-289 AIWELLK
+289 AIWELLE

-315 QMINSAWG
+315 QMITDAWG
-323 GVVRFF
+323 GVVTFF
-329 EPMFSGLRKA
+329 EPMF
-339 AQTAKEFL
+339 
-347 VSLFDFSPM
+347 
-356 QMINSAWGGVVG
+356 
-368 FFEPMFSG
+368 
-376 LRKVAQPAKDFLVS
+376 
-390 LFDFSPMQMITS
+390 
-402 AWGGVVAYFQPVW
+402 

-420 AVQSTRDTLRALF
+420 AVQSTRDILRTLF
-433 DFFPMEMI
+433 DFFPMEML
-441 TSAWGGVVGFFEPI
+441 TSAWGAVVGFFEPI
-455 WTALQTSVQQVKGF
+455 WMALQTSVQRVRGF
-469 FTGLFEWSPLE
+469 FTSLFEWSPLE

-512 GLFEWKPLD
+512 SLFEWKPLD
-521 QIIESWGPIVGWFGE
+521 QIIESWGPITEWFGE

-588 FFGASPKPEGGSA
+588 FFAASPAPAGNGT
-601 LQGGSLPQSS
+601 LQSGSLPQTSS
-611 GALIQQSAANNRTQ
+611 ALIQQSAANNRTQ

-641 RTDQPQTNQPGLALS
+641 RTEQPQTNQPGLAVS

-662 SLSMGGSN
+662 SLSMGGSQ
-670 ELA
+670 

>member
-1 MAEETKAK
+1 MADEEKKTPKP
-9 ASVLL
+9 VLI

-28 VKVDDFKKNLEQTG
+28 MKVESFKNNLEQTG

-51 FKGGS
+51 FNGGS

-64 IKSAAAFQGKLAE
+64 IKSAAAFQGKLSE
-77 VSETAKTVDLP
+77 VSDTAKTVDLP
-88 ETPKAAAQN
+88 AAPTAATQN
-97 MNVFSASMEKVSAAV
+97 MNVFSASMQKVSAAV

-157 MQAAVTGMTQV
+157 MQTAVTGMTQV

-207 GLWESVKNAG
+207 GMWEGVKNAG
-217 ASAMATLRSVLDWR
+217 ARAMATLRSVLDWR
-231 PLEALAALWE
+231 PLAALAALWE
-241 PVTGFFSGIWDKV
+241 PVTGFFSGVWDKV
-254 KVVTAPV
+254 MAVTAPV

-266 SVFSWSPAGLILE
+266 SVFAWTPAGMIIE

-289 AIWELLK
+289 AIWELLE

-315 QMINSAWG
+315 QMITDAWG
-323 GVVRFF
+323 GVVTFF
-329 EPMFSGLRKA
+329 EPML
-339 AQTAKEFL
+339 
-347 VSLFDFSPM
+347 
-356 QMINSAWGGVVG
+356 
-368 FFEPMFSG
+368 
-376 LRKVAQPAKDFLVS
+376 
-390 LFDFSPMQMITS
+390 
-402 AWGGVVAYFQPVW
+402 

-420 AVQSTRDTLRALF
+420 AVQSTRDILRTLF
-433 DFFPMEMI
+433 DFFPMQML

-455 WTALQTSVQQVKGF
+455 WMALQTSVQRVRGF
-469 FTGLFEWSPLE
+469 FTSLFEWSPLE

-512 GLFEWKPLD
+512 SLFEWKPLD
-521 QIIESWGPIVGWFGE
+521 QIIESWGPITEWFGE

-561 KVTGKV
+561 NVTGKV

-588 FFGASPKPEGGSA
+588 FFAASPAPAGNGT
-601 LQGGSLPQSS
+601 LQSGSLPQTSS
-611 GALIQQSAANNRTQ
+611 ALIQQSAANNRTQ

-641 RTDQPQTNQPGLALS
+641 RTEQPQTNQPGLAVS

-662 SLSMGGSN
+662 SLSMGGSQ
-670 ELA
+670 

>member
-1 MAEETKAK
+1 MADEEKKTPKP
-9 ASVLL
+9 VLI

-28 VKVDDFKKNLEQTG
+28 MKVESFKNNLEQTG

-51 FKGGS
+51 FNGGS

-64 IKSAAAFQGKLAE
+64 IKSAAAFQGKLSE
-77 VSETAKTVDLP
+77 VSNTAKTVDLP
-88 ETPKAAAQN
+88 AAPTAATQN
-97 MNVFSASMEKVSAAV
+97 MNVFSASMQKVSAAV

-157 MQAAVTGMTQV
+157 MQTAVTGMTQV

-180 IMLIAM
+180 IMLIAL

-207 GLWESVKNAG
+207 GMWEGVKNVG

-231 PLEALAALWE
+231 PLAALAALWE
-241 PVTGFFSGIWDKV
+241 PVTGFFSGVWDKV
-254 KVVTAPV
+254 MAVTAPV
-261 IDFFK
+261 IDLFK
-266 SVFSWSPAGLILE
+266 SVFSWSPAGVIIE

-315 QMINSAWG
+315 QMLTDAWG
-323 GVVRFF
+323 GVVAFF
-329 EPMFSGLRKA
+329 EPMFSGLREVA
-339 AQTAKEFL
+339 LPAKE
-347 VSLFDFSPM
+347 
-356 QMINSAWGGVVG
+356 
-368 FFEPMFSG
+368 
-376 LRKVAQPAKDFLVS
+376 FLVS

-402 AWGGVVAYFQPVW
+402 AWGGVVAYFQPIL

-433 DFFPMEMI
+433 DFFPMQML
-441 TSAWGGVVGFFEPI
+441 TSAWGGIVGFFEPI
-455 WTALQTSVQQVKGF
+455 WMALQTSVQRVRGF
-469 FTGLFEWSPLE
+469 FTSLFEWSPLE

-489 GEVFSALWGV
+489 GEVFSAIWGV

-512 GLFEWKPLD
+512 SLFEWKPLD
-521 QIIESWGPIVGWFGE
+521 QIIESWGPITEWFGA

-550 LFDGGFAGLIA
+550 LFEGGFAGLIA

-567 ETLTEAQRQT
+567 ETLTQAQRET

-588 FFGASPKPEGGSA
+588 FFAASPAPAGNGA
-601 LQGGSLPQSS
+601 LQSGSLPQTSS
-611 GALIQQSAANNRTQ
+611 ALIQQSAANNRTQ

-641 RTDQPQTNQPGLALS
+641 RTEQPQTNQPGLAVS

-662 SLSMGGSN
+662 SLSMGGSQ
-670 ELA
+670 

>member
-88 ETPKAAAQN
+88 DTPKAAAQN
-97 MNVFSASMEKVSAAV
+97 MNMFSASMEKVSAAV

-157 MQAAVTGMTQV
+157 MQTAVTGMTQV

-207 GLWESVKNAG
+207 GLWEGVKNAG
-217 ASAMATLRSVLDWR
+217 ASAMVTLRSVLDWQ

-241 PVTGFFSGIWDKV
+241 PVTGFFSRIWDKV
-254 KVVTAPV
+254 KAVTAPV

-329 EPMFSGLRKA
+329 EPMFSGLRK
-339 AQTAKEFL
+339 
-347 VSLFDFSPM
+347 S
-356 QMINSAWGGVVG
+356 
-368 FFEPMFSG
+368 
-376 LRKVAQPAKDFLVS
+376 AQPAKEFLVS

-402 AWGGVVAYFQPVW
+402 AWGGVIAYFQPVW

-420 AVQSTRDTLRALF
+420 AVQSTRETLRALF

-441 TSAWGGVVGFFEPI
+441 SGAWGGVVGFFEPI

-567 ETLTEAQRQT
+567 ETLTQAQRQT

-588 FFGASPKPEGGSA
+588 FFGASAKTEGGGA

>member
-1 MAEETKAK
+1 MADEEKKTPKP
-9 ASVLL
+9 VLI

-28 VKVDDFKKNLEQTG
+28 MKVESFKNNLEQTG

-51 FKGGS
+51 FNGGS
-56 VITPFVDG
+56 VITPFVEG
-64 IKSAAAFQGKLAE
+64 IKSAAAFQGKLSE
-77 VSETAKTVDLP
+77 VSDTAKTVDLP
-88 ETPKAAAQN
+88 ATPTAATQN
-97 MNVFSASMEKVSAAV
+97 MNVFSASMQKVSAAV

-157 MQAAVTGMTQV
+157 MQTAVTGMTQV
-168 MDVMSMVLKTNP
+168 MDVMSIVLKTNP

-207 GLWESVKNAG
+207 GMWEGVKNIG

-231 PLEALAALWE
+231 PLAALAALWE
-241 PVTGFFSGIWDKV
+241 PVTGFFSGVWDKV
-254 KVVTAPV
+254 MAVTAPV

-266 SVFSWSPAGLILE
+266 SVFAWSPAGMIIE

-315 QMINSAWG
+315 QMITDAWG
-323 GVVRFF
+323 GVVTFF
-329 EPMFSGLRKA
+329 EPMF
-339 AQTAKEFL
+339 
-347 VSLFDFSPM
+347 
-356 QMINSAWGGVVG
+356 
-368 FFEPMFSG
+368 
-376 LRKVAQPAKDFLVS
+376 
-390 LFDFSPMQMITS
+390 
-402 AWGGVVAYFQPVW
+402 

-420 AVQSTRDTLRALF
+420 AVQSTRDILRTLF
-433 DFFPMEMI
+433 DFFPLEML
-441 TSAWGGVVGFFEPI
+441 TSAWGGVVGFFEPV
-455 WTALQTSVQQVKGF
+455 WMALQTSVQRVRGF
-469 FTGLFEWSPLE
+469 FTSVFEWSPLE

-512 GLFEWKPLD
+512 SLFEWKPLD
-521 QIIESWGPIVGWFGE
+521 QIIESWGPITEWFGE

-567 ETLTEAQRQT
+567 ETFTEAQRQT

-588 FFGASPKPEGGSA
+588 FFAASPAPAGNGT
-601 LQGGSLPQSS
+601 LQSGSLPQTSS
-611 GALIQQSAANNRTQ
+611 ALIQQSAANNRTQ

-641 RTDQPQTNQPGLALS
+641 RTEQPQTNQPGLAVS

-662 SLSMGGSN
+662 SLSMGDSQ
-670 ELA
+670 

>member
-1 MAEETKAK
+1 MADEEKKTPKP
-9 ASVLL
+9 VLI

-28 VKVDDFKKNLEQTG
+28 MKVESFKNNLEQTG

-51 FKGGS
+51 FNGGS

-64 IKSAAAFQGKLAE
+64 IKSAAAFQGKLSE
-77 VSETAKTVDLP
+77 VSDTAKTVDLP
-88 ETPKAAAQN
+88 AAPTAATQN
-97 MNVFSASMEKVSAAV
+97 MNVFSASMQKISAAV

-157 MQAAVTGMTQV
+157 MQTAVTGMTQV

-207 GLWESVKNAG
+207 GMWEGVKNAG
-217 ASAMATLRSVLDWR
+217 ARAMATLRSVLDWR
-231 PLEALAALWE
+231 PLAALAALWE
-241 PVTGFFSGIWDKV
+241 PVTGFFSGVWDKV
-254 KVVTAPV
+254 MAVTAPV

-266 SVFSWSPAGLILE
+266 SVFAWSPAGMIIE

-289 AIWELLK
+289 AIWELLE

-315 QMINSAWG
+315 QMITDAWG
-323 GVVRFF
+323 GVVTFF
-329 EPMFSGLRKA
+329 EPML
-339 AQTAKEFL
+339 
-347 VSLFDFSPM
+347 
-356 QMINSAWGGVVG
+356 
-368 FFEPMFSG
+368 
-376 LRKVAQPAKDFLVS
+376 
-390 LFDFSPMQMITS
+390 
-402 AWGGVVAYFQPVW
+402 

-420 AVQSTRDTLRALF
+420 AVQSTRDILRTLF
-433 DFFPMEMI
+433 DFFPMQML

-455 WTALQTSVQQVKGF
+455 WMALQTSVQRVRGF
-469 FTGLFEWSPLE
+469 FTSLFEWSPLE

-512 GLFEWKPLD
+512 SLFEWKPLD
-521 QIIESWGPIVGWFGE
+521 QIIESWGPITEWFGE

-561 KVTGKV
+561 NVTGKV

-588 FFGASPKPEGGSA
+588 FFAASPAPAGNGT
-601 LQGGSLPQSS
+601 LQSGSLPQTSS
-611 GALIQQSAANNRTQ
+611 ALIQQSAANNRTQ

-641 RTDQPQTNQPGLALS
+641 RTEQPQTNQPGLAVS

-662 SLSMGGSN
+662 SLSMGGS
-670 ELA
+670 E

>member
-1 MAEETKAK
+1 MADEEKKTPKP
-9 ASVLL
+9 VLI

-28 VKVDDFKKNLEQTG
+28 MKVESFKNNLEQTG

-51 FKGGS
+51 FNGGS

-64 IKSAAAFQGKLAE
+64 IKSAAAFQGKLSE
-77 VSETAKTVDLP
+77 VSDTAKTVDLP
-88 ETPKAAAQN
+88 AAPIAATQN
-97 MNVFSASMEKVSAAV
+97 MNVFSASMQKVSAAV

-157 MQAAVTGMTQV
+157 MQTAVTGMTQV

-186 GIAVAAGLIVANWTP
+186 GIALAAGLIVANWTP

-207 GLWESVKNAG
+207 GMWEGVKNAG

-231 PLEALAALWE
+231 PLAALAALWE
-241 PVTGFFSGIWDKV
+241 PVTGFFSGVWDKV
-254 KVVTAPV
+254 MAVTTPV

-266 SVFSWSPAGLILE
+266 SIFSWSPAGMIIE
-279 NWGPLTGLFS
+279 NWGALTGLFS
-289 AIWELLK
+289 AIWELLE

-315 QMINSAWG
+315 QMITDAWG
-323 GVVRFF
+323 GVVTFF
-329 EPMFSGLRKA
+329 EPMF
-339 AQTAKEFL
+339 
-347 VSLFDFSPM
+347 
-356 QMINSAWGGVVG
+356 
-368 FFEPMFSG
+368 
-376 LRKVAQPAKDFLVS
+376 
-390 LFDFSPMQMITS
+390 
-402 AWGGVVAYFQPVW
+402 

-420 AVQSTRDTLRALF
+420 AVQSTRDILRTLF
-433 DFFPMEMI
+433 DFFPMEML

-455 WTALQTSVQQVKGF
+455 WMELQTSVQRVRGF
-469 FTGLFEWSPLE
+469 FTSLFEWSPLE

-499 VLALSAPVVDFLH
+499 VLALSAPVADFLH
-512 GLFEWKPLD
+512 SLFEWKPLD
-521 QIIESWGPIVGWFGE
+521 QIIESWGPITEWFGE

-588 FFGASPKPEGGSA
+588 FFAASPAPAGNGT
-601 LQGGSLPQSS
+601 LQSGSLPQTSS
-611 GALIQQSAANNRTQ
+611 ALIQQSAANNRTQ
-625 LEGGL
+625 LQGGL

-641 RTDQPQTNQPGLALS
+641 RTEQPQTNQPGLAVS

-662 SLSMGGSN
+662 SLSMGGSQ
-670 ELA
+670 